1 MYYFSQEIYFSALVS
16 KARAQILK
24 YQYRIAMKFF
34 DLSYQSKFSILAR
47 ELFLPA
53 QISSV
58 PSSYRLRNQ
67 KVGSLIFVYSIFRI
81 RRKMINGAIIT
92 KSTLFHK

>member
-1 MYYFSQEIYFSALVS
+1 M
-16 KARAQILK
+16 

-34 DLSYQSKFSILAR
+34 DLLYQSKFSILAR
-47 ELFLPA
+47 ELFLPG

-58 PSSYRLRNQ
+58 PSSYRLLNQ